1 MSEPYK
7 VTRSRGA
14 WRLQLFVDY
23 WQNTFGVHPVDV
35 VMRSGLHVEK
45 VQRRDEIYYDYFV
58 ANEDVMKA
66 VALIRLNG
74 IPVEVVE

>member
-14 WRLQLFVDY
+14 WRLQ
-23 WQNTFGVHPVDV
+23 TFFNWDGLYPIHPIDA
-35 VMRSGLHVEK
+35 VMQSGIHVEK
-45 VQRRDEIYYDYFV
+45 FKREEHYNEFFV